1 MLYKDHSLK
10 IASPEILKKIT
21 RKDKTIRHC
30 EELQRRGNLLF
41 QQEIA
46 SSEFTGR
53 SLAKT
58 KQSVI
63 ARSYSDVAICF
74 FNKRLLRQNSQ
85 GDHSQRLF
93 AKTILLSHYKRHS
106 QKDFLLPS

>member
-46 SSEFTGR
+46 SPEFLKKISRKDKTIRHCEELQRRGNLLFQQEIASSEFTGR

-58 KQSVI
+58 FCEDYFIISV
-63 ARSYSDVAICF
+63 
-74 FNKRLLRQNSQ
+74 
-85 GDHSQRLF
+85 
-93 AKTILLSHYKRHS
+93 
-106 QKDFLLPS
+106 